1 MGHRILGIA
10 ALLFWLWM
18 LLHLRAW
25 FPALWVA
32 RGSSILQAA
41 RGAGLV
47 LFMPVI
53 GAGMLIAP
61 DWFAGRYSP
70 YSRETGEPY
79 LDRSF
84 WVLVGYLTLGLAWAL
99 LQLFR

>member
-1 MGHRILGIA
+1 MAHRILGIA

-25 FPALWVA
+25 FPGLFEA
-32 RGSSILQAA
+32 RGGDILGTA

-47 LFMPVI
+47 LLMPLA
-53 GAGMLIAP
+53 GAAMLIAP
-61 DWFAGRYSP
+61 DWFAERCSP
-70 YSRETGEPY
+70 RSQTTGEAY

-84 WVLVGYLTLGLAWAL
+84 WLLLGYLTLGMAWAL

>member
-1 MGHRILGIA
+1 MAHRILGIA

-25 FPALWVA
+25 FPGLFEA
-32 RGSSILQAA
+32 RGGDILGAA

-47 LFMPVI
+47 LLMPLA
-53 GAGMLIAP
+53 GAAMLIAP
-61 DWFAGRYSP
+61 EWFAERCSP
-70 YSRETGEPY
+70 RSQTTGEAY

-84 WVLVGYLTLGLAWAL
+84 WLLLGYLTLGMAWAL